1 MSDDENPPEEK
12 RRRRSGPVTKGGDA
26 RAAKSL
32 HEKVKS
38 ARGRKLS
45 STRWLQRQLNDPY
58 VQRAKQEGYRSR
70 AAYKLIELDDRF
82 KLLKPGARIVDL
94 GAAPGGWV
102 QVALKRGAG
111 HVVGVDLLE
120 MDPIDGAIMMALDF
134 SEVDAPEKV
143 KAALG
148 GEADI
153 VLSDLAPW
161 TTGHKSTDHLRI
173 VALVELAAEFAL
185 ETLRPGGSFVA
196 KVFQGGTEDDLMTRL
211 KHRLETIRHAKPPA
225 SRSESAETYLV
236 AKGYRGNTPEK

>member
-1 MSDDENPPEEK
+1 MSDDPNPPEEK
-12 RRRRSGPVTKGGDA
+12 RRRRSGPVKKGGDA
-26 RAAKSL
+26 RSAKSL

-70 AAYKLIELDDRF
+70 AAYKLIELDERF

-102 QVALKRGAG
+102 QVALKRGAA

-120 MDPIDGAIMMALDF
+120 MDPIEGAIMMTLDF
-134 SEVDAPEKV
+134 SEPDAPERV

-148 GEADI
+148 GPADI

-196 KVFQGGTEDDLMTRL
+196 KVFQGGTEDDLLHRL
-211 KHRLETIRHAKPPA
+211 KHRFETIRHAKPPA
-225 SRSESAETYLV
+225 SRSESAETYLI
-236 AKGYRGNTPEK
+236 AKGYRGDTPEK

>member
-196 KVFQGGTEDDLMTRL
+196 KVFQGGTEDDLLTRL
-211 KHRLETIRHAKPPA
+211 KHRFETIRHAKPPA

>member
-12 RRRRSGPVTKGGDA
+12 RRRRSGPVKKGGDA
-26 RAAKSL
+26 RSAKSL

-70 AAYKLIELDDRF
+70 AAYKLIELDERF
-82 KLLKPGARIVDL
+82 KLLKPGQRIVDL

-102 QVALKRGAG
+102 QVALKKGAT

-120 MDPIDGAIMMALDF
+120 MDPIDGAIMMTLDF
-134 SEVDAPEKV
+134 SEADAPDQV

-185 ETLRPGGSFVA
+185 ETLRPGGAFVA
-196 KVFQGGTEDDLMTRL
+196 KVFQGGTEDELLNRL
-211 KHRLETIRHAKPPA
+211 KHRFETIRHAKPPS

-236 AKGYRGNTPEK
+236 AKGYRGDTPEK

>member
-12 RRRRSGPVTKGGDA
+12 RRRRSGPVKKGGDA
-26 RAAKSL
+26 RSAKSL

-70 AAYKLIELDDRF
+70 AAYKLIELDERF
-82 KLLKPGARIVDL
+82 KLLKPGQRIVDL

-102 QVALKRGAG
+102 QVALKKGAS

-120 MDPIDGAIMMALDF
+120 MDPIDGAIMMTLDF
-134 SEVDAPEKV
+134 SEADAPDQV

-185 ETLRPGGSFVA
+185 ETLRPGGAFVA
-196 KVFQGGTEDDLMTRL
+196 KVFQGGTEDDLLNRL
-211 KHRLETIRHAKPPA
+211 KHRFETIRHAKPPS

-236 AKGYRGNTPEK
+236 AKGYRGDTPEK